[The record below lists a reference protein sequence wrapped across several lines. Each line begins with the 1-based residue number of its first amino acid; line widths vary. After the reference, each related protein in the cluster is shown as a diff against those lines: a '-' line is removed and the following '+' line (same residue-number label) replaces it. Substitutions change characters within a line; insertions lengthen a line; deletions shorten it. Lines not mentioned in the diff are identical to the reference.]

1 MCRQFDSGPRHRASF
16 LANSQNTIRARRH
29 RTPSNHCA
37 TQLQKAIGLV
47 GGRSSP
53 SRSLESSDRPEPQA
67 LVEIRDTPVGSSLGY
82 TVRSKAARADLAS
95 VMGGRL

>member
-1 MCRQFDSGPRHRASF
+1 V
-16 LANSQNTIRARRH
+16 
-29 RTPSNHCA
+29 
-37 TQLQKAIGLV
+37 V

-82 TVRSKAARADLAS
+82 TVQFSHNAARADLAA
-95 VMGGRL
+95 VMGG